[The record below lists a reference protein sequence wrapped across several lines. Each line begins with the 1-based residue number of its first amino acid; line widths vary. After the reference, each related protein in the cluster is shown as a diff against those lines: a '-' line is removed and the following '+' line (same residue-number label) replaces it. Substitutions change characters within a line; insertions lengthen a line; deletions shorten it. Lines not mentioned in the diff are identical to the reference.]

1 MDGQQQR
8 KALSA
13 AESALRALAAGDAG
27 RARAAAEK
35 AAALDQ
41 LGVYGAFA
49 GWVRRAAGEIE
60 ASGSGCCRR
69 PGRRLRDSLGPGPL
83 AAAVEV
89 WGGLTSPPA
98 GAGGD

>member
-13 AESALRALAAGDAG
+13 AESALRALAAGGAE
-27 RARAAAEK
+27 RARLAAEK

-49 GWVRRAAGEIE
+49 GWVRRAAGEVE
-60 ASGSGCCRR
+60 DLGCVL
-69 PGRRLRDSLGPGPL
+69 PGTRDGLRAALGPGPL
-83 AAAVEV
+83 AAAVEELL
-89 WGGLTSPPA
+89 G
-98 GAGGD
+98 

>member
-13 AESALRALAAGDAG
+13 AESALRALASGDAG
-27 RARAAAEK
+27 RARVAAEK

-60 ASGSGCCRR
+60 DFGRVLPESRR
-69 PGRRLRDSLGPGPL
+69 GLEDVLGPGPL
-83 AAAVEV
+83 AAAVEELL
-89 WGGLTSPPA
+89 G
-98 GAGGD
+98 